1 MAHGSARS
9 STALVR
15 AGQAVGSG
23 WRWFTDF
30 RRTRPFWGGLWMV
43 LGGWAIMSLTFAP
56 IAVVLSAGFGGIAGY
71 LLGGGLVLFG
81 LCAWFAPKS
90 RHLAGFLGVL
100 FAVASLVGSNLG
112 GFLVG
117 MLLGILGG
125 SMTFGWGPRRVKPEP
140 VGEAA

>member
-1 MAHGSARS
+1 ML
-9 STALVR
+9 TA
-15 AGQAVGSG
+15 A
-23 WRWFTDF
+23 WRWFADF

-56 IAVVLSAGFGGIAGY
+56 IAVVAGAGFGGVAGY
-71 LLGGGLVLFG
+71 LLGGGLMLFG
-81 LCAWFAPKS
+81 LTVWANPALRHVMGALGCA
-90 RHLAGFLGVL
+90 

-125 SMTFGWGPRRVKPEP
+125 AMAFGWGPRKESEVERDGDAERV
-140 VGEAA
+140 AA

>member
-1 MAHGSARS
+1 MLTSA
-9 STALVR
+9 
-15 AGQAVGSG
+15 

-30 RRTRPFWGGLWMV
+30 RRTRPFWGGLWML

-56 IAVVLSAGFGGIAGY
+56 ISVVAGAGFGGIAGY
-71 LLGGGLVLFG
+71 LLGGGLMLFG
-81 LCAWFAPKS
+81 LTVWVNPALRHVMGALGCA
-90 RHLAGFLGVL
+90 

-125 SMTFGWGPRRVKPEP
+125 AMSFGWGPKRERATEESEEDST
-140 VGEAA
+140 GGAAGDGAAEQVAA